1 MLSLSAAFAENISD
15 AASSSR
21 SRPKPDSSLGERS
34 IRMRCLQPTAPRR
47 MLTGTLSLPN
57 EAFLKFA
64 ERVKPD
70 MVVMGAFGAPQW
82 AAEKDPR
89 AWLAQWKTI
98 FKRMHRSDIKVVGM
112 IELLNVGG
120 DMEAADRW
128 LEFYEMRWDEKLLGK
143 KGKKL
148 LKGLFGKNKN

>member
-1 MLSLSAAFAENISD
+1 MLNHKHKKRFTGLLLGVLLLGVACGA
-15 AASSSR
+15 
-21 SRPKPDSSLGERS
+21 PK
-34 IRMRCLQPTAPRR
+34 PTAPRR

-82 AAEKDPR
+82 TLEKDPR

-98 FKRMHRSDIKVVGM
+98 FERMHRSGIKVVGM
-112 IELLNVGG
+112 IELLNVGA
-120 DMEAADRW
+120 DVAAAERW
-128 LEFYEMRWDEKLLGK
+128 LEFYEMRWDEKLLG
-143 KGKKL
+143 
-148 LKGLFGKNKN
+148 